1 MQAAVKAVSGRLI
14 ASHERHSGAVE
25 ESGDGS
31 APLEAAREARAPRA
45 IRILLSAASL
55 LFLLLMIGLGVFS
68 MQRLSDV
75 NRVSDEIRNQWLQDI
90 RLIGDLN
97 NYMSDYR
104 TGEGTHLLSNTAA
117 ELAASEKEI
126 AELDWRV
133 THAQRSYEALPHEN
147 AEQRSCTISSPGN
160 GRHTRP

>member
-1 MQAAVKAVSGRLI
+1 VPVS
-14 ASHERHSGAVE
+14 A
-25 ESGDGS
+25 
-31 APLEAAREARAPRA
+31 EAASSGRAPRA

-117 ELAASEKEI
+117 ELTASEKEI
-126 AELDWRV
+126 AELDAQV
-133 THAQRSYEALPHEN
+133 TRAQRAYEALAHEN
-147 AEQRSCTISSPGN
+147 SQQRL
-160 GRHTRP
+160 

>member
-1 MQAAVKAVSGRLI
+1 MSGIPVPVTTEAPGTKMPRSEAL
-14 ASHERHSGAVE
+14 SGA
-25 ESGDGS
+25 
-31 APLEAAREARAPRA
+31 APRGRAPRA

-104 TGEGTHLLSNTAA
+104 TGEGTHLLSNTAGGTDRERKGDRRTRLA
-117 ELAASEKEI
+117 SNARATLVRGLAARRFG
-126 AELDWRV
+126 A
-133 THAQRSYEALPHEN
+133 AAL
-147 AEQRSCTISSPGN
+147 R
-160 GRHTRP
+160 